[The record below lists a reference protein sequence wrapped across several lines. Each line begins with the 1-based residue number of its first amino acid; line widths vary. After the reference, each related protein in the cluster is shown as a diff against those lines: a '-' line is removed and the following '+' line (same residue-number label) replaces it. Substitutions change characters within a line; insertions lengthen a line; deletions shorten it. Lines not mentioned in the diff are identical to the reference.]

1 MGSTSTWFQTLQ
13 PPCASVTVF
22 RTLLQERFHPTTY
35 GVPLMGIRQEMDET
49 TNTYIERAER
59 IGLGHPIDEQYK
71 VQATASGLLEMWRN
85 KVLAREPN
93 TFQERRTV
101 IGKVK
106 LETSTPATYY
116 RHCGMANL
124 CGMLMIK
131 MRKLTDHLESEVSAL
146 RAEHYA
152 PSHNNRRFAGPNFY
166 RSERERELPPPPPRR
181 EATDYLIT

>member
-1 MGSTSTWFQTLQ
+1 MPLMGSTSTWFQTLQ
-13 PPCASVTVF
+13 PPCASLTVF
-22 RTLLQERFHPTTY
+22 STLLKERFHPTTY

-116 RHCGMANL
+116 RHCGMENL

-131 MRKLTDHLESEVSAL
+131 MRKLTDDLESKVSAL

-166 RSERERELPPPPPRR
+166 RSERERQRV
-181 EATDYLIT
+181 ASTSTS